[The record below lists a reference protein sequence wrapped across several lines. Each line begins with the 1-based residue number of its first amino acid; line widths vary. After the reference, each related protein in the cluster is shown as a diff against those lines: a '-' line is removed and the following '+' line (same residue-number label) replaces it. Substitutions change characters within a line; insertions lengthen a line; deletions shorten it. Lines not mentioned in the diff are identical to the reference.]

1 MTEAD
6 LTPKAPL
13 VREDEHPQFERT
25 MKARHLIMLSLGGV
39 IGTGLFFNTG
49 FVIGQTGAFGTVVA
63 YLIGAL
69 VVYLVM
75 LSMGELCVAMPQTGS
90 FHLYATTFIGPRTG
104 FTVAWLYWVTCTVSV
119 GTSLTGAGLAMQYWF
134 PNVDVW
140 IWCLFYCLLILAMNV
155 FTTKFFAEGEFIFS
169 LIKVITIQVFIIA
182 GGLAVFGVI
191 PLSDGSSAPYFSNL
205 TEGGLFPKGLL
216 PLLTTMIAVNFAFSG
231 TELIGVAAGETQNP
245 EKVIPMAVRT
255 TVVRL
260 VLFFIGTIVI
270 LAALLPMEEAS
281 ILKSPFVTVFE
292 RIGIPYAADLFNFVI
307 LTAVISAANSNLY
320 AAGRMGLEAHEA
332 RPSGQRHHALHARR
346 LARSLHLGLRRRYG
360 LRGPHRHRRLLR
372 RRRLDC
378 HQRRAHRLSQAAQGR
393 RQVRLRPRLALAALS
408 RRARPRDHPLL
419 GRLHRA
425 SLRPRAAT
433 RALLRRSLRR
443 SLHDP
448 LSRHRTPPRRPPRG
462 RTPRRSRQALT
473 P

>member
-25 MKARHLIMLSLGGV
+25 MKPRHLIMLSLGGV

-90 FHLYATTFIGPRTG
+90 FHLYASTFIGPRTG

-191 PLSDGSSAPYFSNL
+191 PLSDGSPAPYFSNL

-245 EKVIPMAVRT
+245 ENVIPMAVRT

-320 AAGRMGLEAHEA
+320 AAGRMIRSSWSSPPSSASPSS
-332 RPSGQRHHALHARR
+332 PSGLPSASRTSAFAGSSRPKASPPPTSPGTRR
-346 LARSLHLGLRRRYG
+346 SFPSYPSSRSSSARSPSSGFSST
-360 LRGPHRHRRLLR
+360 PSS
-372 RRRLDC
+372 D
-378 HQRRAHRLSQAAQGR
+378 
-393 RQVRLRPRLALAALS
+393 S
-408 RRARPRDHPLL
+408 RSTSAFPSPQP
-419 GRLHRA
+419 A
-425 SLRPRAAT
+425 
-433 RALLRRSLRR
+433 
-443 SLHDP
+443 
-448 LSRHRTPPRRPPRG
+448 
-462 RTPRRSRQALT
+462 
-473 P
+473 

>member
-90 FHLYATTFIGPRTG
+90 FHLYASTFIGPRTG

-169 LIKVITIQVFIIA
+169 LIKVVTIQVFIIA

-191 PLSDGSSAPYFSNL
+191 PLSDGSPAPYFSNL

-307 LTAVISAANSNLY
+307 LTAVISAANSNL
-320 AAGRMGLEAHEA
+320 
-332 RPSGQRHHALHARR
+332 
-346 LARSLHLGLRRRYG
+346 
-360 LRGPHRHRRLLR
+360 
-372 RRRLDC
+372 
-378 HQRRAHRLSQAAQGR
+378 
-393 RQVRLRPRLALAALS
+393 
-408 RRARPRDHPLL
+408 
-419 GRLHRA
+419 
-425 SLRPRAAT
+425 
-433 RALLRRSLRR
+433 
-443 SLHDP
+443 
-448 LSRHRTPPRRPPRG
+448 
-462 RTPRRSRQALT
+462 
-473 P
+473 

>member
-90 FHLYATTFIGPRTG
+90 FHLYASTFIGPRTG

-155 FTTKFFAEGEFIFS
+155 FTTKFFAEGEFIF
-169 LIKVITIQVFIIA
+169 
-182 GGLAVFGVI
+182 
-191 PLSDGSSAPYFSNL
+191 
-205 TEGGLFPKGLL
+205 
-216 PLLTTMIAVNFAFSG
+216 
-231 TELIGVAAGETQNP
+231 
-245 EKVIPMAVRT
+245 
-255 TVVRL
+255 
-260 VLFFIGTIVI
+260 
-270 LAALLPMEEAS
+270 
-281 ILKSPFVTVFE
+281 
-292 RIGIPYAADLFNFVI
+292 
-307 LTAVISAANSNLY
+307 
-320 AAGRMGLEAHEA
+320 
-332 RPSGQRHHALHARR
+332 
-346 LARSLHLGLRRRYG
+346 
-360 LRGPHRHRRLLR
+360 
-372 RRRLDC
+372 
-378 HQRRAHRLSQAAQGR
+378 
-393 RQVRLRPRLALAALS
+393 
-408 RRARPRDHPLL
+408 
-419 GRLHRA
+419 
-425 SLRPRAAT
+425 
-433 RALLRRSLRR
+433 
-443 SLHDP
+443 
-448 LSRHRTPPRRPPRG
+448 
-462 RTPRRSRQALT
+462 
-473 P
+473 